1 MPIDL
6 IFSVVNFLVLPQ
18 WLLMMVLPHWKGTRW
33 LVSTWILPIL
43 LSVFYL
49 FFLFTAEGLDFGEFS
64 SLDGLTRLF
73 QNKAL
78 VLGGWIHYLAF
89 DLVVGSWILQD
100 SQGRGINHW
109 LVVPCLLLCL
119 MMGPAGFLLY
129 QIIRRAK
136 AN

>member
-6 IFSVVNFLVLPQ
+6 IFSIVNYLVLPQ
-18 WLLMMVLPHWKGTRW
+18 WLLMMILPNWTGTQW
-33 LVSTWILPIL
+33 LVKTWTLPIF
-43 LSVFYL
+43 LSVAYL
-49 FFLFTAEGLDFGEFS
+49 FLLFTANGLDFGEFS

-78 VLGGWIHYLAF
+78 VLGGWVHYLAF

-100 SQGRGINHW
+100 SQDRGISHW
-109 LVVPCLLLCL
+109 LIVPCLFLCL
-119 MMGPAGFLLY
+119 IMGPAGFLLY
-129 QIIRRAK
+129 QVIRRVK